1 MKYARAGKFREKS
14 AAPRAERRYTAPW
27 PARSFPTPADNNQAE
42 VTQSTP
48 TKARWLCY
56 ESQLQ
61 HILENA
67 FVRSEHRQESTA
79 IQPGKRK
86 TRVQLP
92 VGQKI
97 PQD

>member
-48 TKARWLCY
+48 TKAKWLCY

-67 FVRSEHRQESTA
+67 FVRSEHTQTGIHSNPAR
-79 IQPGKRK
+79 
-86 TRVQLP
+86 
-92 VGQKI
+92 
-97 PQD
+97 